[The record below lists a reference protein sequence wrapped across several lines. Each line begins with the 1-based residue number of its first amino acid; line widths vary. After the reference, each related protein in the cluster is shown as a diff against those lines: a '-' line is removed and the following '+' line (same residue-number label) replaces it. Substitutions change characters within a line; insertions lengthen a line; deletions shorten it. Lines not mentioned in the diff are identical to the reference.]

1 MSIILAGQYAGALL
15 AITACF
21 GMLVKWIIL
30 KPIKL
35 YIDQATYQI
44 HPDANG
50 GKSLSDVAQSVSRI
64 EAKQVF
70 IENRIV
76 AIEDLV
82 TKPTRVKKPLI

>member
-1 MSIILAGQYAGALL
+1 MNIILAGQYAGALL

-21 GMLVKWIIL
+21 GMLVKWVVL

-50 GKSLSDVAQSVSRI
+50 GKSLADVSKTVTRI
-64 EAKQVF
+64 EAKQSC
-70 IENRIV
+70 IENRLV

-82 TKPTRVKKPLI
+82 TKPRTKKPLV